1 MTIFRRNRL
10 SLLSQSV
17 EHVVR
22 AALSRQS
29 GRGSH
34 WKVTLISIESPARMP
49 IANVDACDAAAIAV
63 QRLWDT

>member
-1 MTIFRRNRL
+1 MSILPTQPAEL
-10 SLLSQSV
+10 PQSV

-22 AALSRQS
+22 AGLSRQS

-34 WKVTLISIESPARMP
+34 WRVTPISIESPACMP
-49 IANVDACDAAAIAV
+49 IANMDACDATAIAV